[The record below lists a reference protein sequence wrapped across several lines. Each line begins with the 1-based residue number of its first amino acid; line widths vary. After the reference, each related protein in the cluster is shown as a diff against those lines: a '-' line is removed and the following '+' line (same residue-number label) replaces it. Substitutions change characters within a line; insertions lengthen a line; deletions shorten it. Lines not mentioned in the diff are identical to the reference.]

1 LAAVLVQLS
10 SAEDARAAI
19 RQAQS
24 LETPWTIAVAKA
36 GLFSGIGVGIDD
48 ARMTA
53 LWDGL
58 RQVGLPE

>member
-1 LAAVLVQLS
+1 LQFIKGLDE

-24 LETPWTIAVAKA
+24 LIAAAKA
-36 GLFSGIGVGIDD
+36 GLFPGIGVGIDD